1 MVKFTNINCSNPQT
15 GTRGQNASVHLPVYQ
30 LHVCLESSQH
40 KLGLMTQVERSFEVL
55 LMHEQKMSLMILY
68 VRLDT
73 Y

>member
-40 KLGLMTQVERSFEVL
+40 KLRLMTQVEHSFEVL